1 MDSQDIFDPDD
12 NETVFAAAIMA
23 YAIETAAWI
32 NPHEGYVFHNRLY
45 YNDGTFSTNGE
56 DKTLETITVDG
67 KVWTKELVRHK
78 IYKTPDSFNWYL
90 WLDANN
96 NKDLYFTWLRLELFY
111 R

>member
-1 MDSQDIFDPDD
+1 MSTTNTFDTGDY
-12 NETVFAAAIMA
+12 ETVLAANIMT

-32 NPHEGYVFHNRLY
+32 NPHEWYAFHNRIY

-56 DKTLETITVDG
+56 DKILETIVVDG
-67 KVWTKELVRHK
+67 KVWTKEKTRHK
-78 IYKTPDSFNWYL
+78 IYKTPESFNWYL
-90 WLDANN
+90 GLDANN